1 MDNKIK
7 MLRVWR
13 CDKIS
18 QNVKK
23 MAQISVYE
31 SGLCIKLY
39 DYFND
44 FKFREQCCVVYIYS
58 YHTYIYAM
66 STLVAHGITLKL
78 AKKLEVLL
86 NSWYELGY
94 FSFPNEGEI
103 VVDFSKINSK

>member
-23 MAQISVYE
+23 MAEISLYE

-39 DYFND
+39 DVFN
-44 FKFREQCCVVYIYS
+44 KPAVKEQCCVVYIYS

-66 STLVAHGITLKL
+66 STLIAYGITLKL

-86 NSWYELGY
+86 FNWYSSGL
-94 FSFPNEGEI
+94 FSFPDEGEI
-103 VVDFSKINSK
+103 VVDLSKINNK